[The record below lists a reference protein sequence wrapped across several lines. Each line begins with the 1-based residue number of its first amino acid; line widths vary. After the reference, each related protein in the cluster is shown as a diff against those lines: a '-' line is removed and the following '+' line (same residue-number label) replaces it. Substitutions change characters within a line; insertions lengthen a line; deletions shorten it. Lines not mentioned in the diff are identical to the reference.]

1 MAKSLF
7 SNSQSTYNLEVE
19 TQKVELLNLNI
30 SPMFIE
36 TEAFPFDQIWNFTQ
50 NTTVDLDHVG
60 LFTDFEGD
68 EEMLRSYLG
77 RSGKYLMANFDDIQ
91 LAIGNHDFSLALR
104 GGNRMLSI
112 ASTLRAASL
121 VKMINHLK
129 SLIVDEK
136 PLECHAQLEDLRKQ
150 IQETNKV
157 LLGIL
162 STL

>member
-7 SNSQSTYNLEVE
+7 SKSQSTYNLEVE
-19 TQKVELLNLNI
+19 TPRVELLNLNT

-36 TEAFPFDQIWNFTQ
+36 TEAFPFDQIWNFAQ

-136 PLECHAQLEDLRKQ
+136 PLECHAHLEDLRKQ